1 MKLRIADGPNPG
13 RQRMSLDAINTM
25 LKYREV
31 PVLGIA
37 DAIQRGEANNQAPV
51 VTINDPGNIQFGE
64 SFMLSC
70 FGFTQKP
77 FNLKQLY
84 HTICTLLNG
93 PGES

>member
-13 RQRMSLDAINTM
+13 RQRVSLDGINTM

-31 PVLGIA
+31 SVLGIA
-37 DAIQRGEANNQAPV
+37 DTLQRGEA
-51 VTINDPGNIQFGE
+51 INDPGNIQFGE